1 LLRNEEVYTMNMQYL
16 KGVAKLY
23 FYEKECIGCGIC
35 INVCPH
41 EVFEQLEDGTVIVK
55 DQDRCMECG
64 ACALNC
70 PVNAVEVKAGVG

>member
-1 LLRNEEVYTMNMQYL
+1 LLRNEEVYTMHMQYL

-23 FYEKECIGCGIC
+23 FHEEECIGCGIC

-41 EVFEQLEDGTVIVK
+41 EVFEKLEGGTVTVK